1 MSNTLQNELQD
12 SLPEALPDP
21 VIEIKNLSLS
31 YENENTSF
39 EALRDI
45 NLTINRGEFICI
57 VGSSGCGK
65 STLLSVLEGLS
76 TATSG
81 SVKING
87 KEVHGP
93 GVERSVVFQ
102 SYSLFPWMTALE
114 NVAFAVY
121 ETNKKRGTRVSRKK
135 ASEIALTFLKRVE
148 LNSFENKLPG
158 ELSGGM
164 QQRVAIARAMACDPE
179 ILLMDEPF
187 GALDA
192 KIRENLQGL
201 LLKMWREDEKKK
213 TIVFVTHDLHEAELL
228 ADRIVF
234 MVPKRIYAVIEDTLP
249 RPRNYAL
256 IQESREY
263 KELYQKL
270 VKYFYNET
278 TQIVND
284 EGAYI

>member
-1 MSNTLQNELQD
+1 MGNETI
-12 SLPEALPDP
+12 
-21 VIEIKNLSLS
+21 IEIKNLSLS
-31 YENENTSF
+31 YESDNTTY
-39 EALRDI
+39 EALKDI

-65 STLLSVLEGLS
+65 STLLSVLEGLNR
-76 TATSG
+76 ATSG

-87 KEVHGP
+87 KEIRGA
-93 GVERSVVFQ
+93 GVERAVVFQ
-102 SYSLFPWMTALE
+102 SYSLFPWMTAQE

-121 ETNKKRGTRVSRKK
+121 ETNKKRGEKISKKK
-135 ASEIALTFLKRVE
+135 AFEIALTFLKRVE
-148 LNSFENKLPG
+148 LNGFENKLPG

-192 KIRENLQGL
+192 KIRENLQNL

-213 TIVFVTHDLHEAELL
+213 TVVFVTHDLNEAELL

-234 MVPKRIYAVIEDTLP
+234 MIPKHIYAIVDDRLP
-249 RPRNYAL
+249 RPRHYPEV
-256 IQESREY
+256 QESSEY
-263 KELYQKL
+263 KELYQTL
-270 VKYFYNET
+270 MKYFYKET
-278 TQIVND
+278 LSVVES
-284 EGAYI
+284 EGGSL

>member
-1 MSNTLQNELQD
+1 MANEN
-12 SLPEALPDP
+12 P
-21 VIEIKNLSLS
+21 VIEINNLTLT
-31 YENENTSF
+31 YESEEDSFTALEN
-39 EALRDI
+39 I
-45 NLTINRGEFICI
+45 NLTINKGEFICI

-65 STLLSVLEGLS
+65 STLLSVLEGLNK
-76 TATSG
+76 ATSG
-81 SVKING
+81 IVKING
-87 KEVHGP
+87 KEIHGA
-93 GVERSVVFQ
+93 GVERAVVFQ
-102 SYSLFPWMTALE
+102 GYSLFPWMTALE

-121 ETNKKRGTRVSRKK
+121 ETYKKRGTKISKKK
-135 ASEIALTFLKRVE
+135 ASEIALTFLHRVE
-148 LNSFENKLPG
+148 LNRFEDKLPG

-192 KIRENLQGL
+192 KIRENLQNL

-213 TIVFVTHDLHEAELL
+213 TIVFVTHDLNEAELL

-249 RPRNYAL
+249 RPRNYPYV
-256 IQESREY
+256 QESPEY
-263 KELYQKL
+263 KELFQKL

-278 TQIVND
+278 SELMD
-284 EGAYI
+284 SKGANL

>member
-1 MSNTLQNELQD
+1 MLGSKGARLLENET
-12 SLPEALPDP
+12 

-31 YENENTSF
+31 YESENTTY
-39 EALRDI
+39 EALKDI
-45 NLTINRGEFICI
+45 NLDIHRGEFICI

-65 STLLSVLEGLS
+65 STLLSVLEGLNS
-76 TATSG
+76 ATGG

-87 KEVHGP
+87 KEIHGP
-93 GVERSVVFQ
+93 GAERAVVFQ
-102 SYSLFPWMTALE
+102 SYSLFPWMSAKE

-121 ETNKKRGTRVSRKK
+121 ETYKKRGEKVQKKK
-135 ASEIALTFLKRVE
+135 AEEIALAFLKKVE
-148 LNSFENKLPG
+148 LNGFEDKLPG

-192 KIRENLQGL
+192 KIRENLQNL

-213 TIVFVTHDLHEAELL
+213 TVVFVTHDLNEAELL

-234 MVPKRIYAVIEDTLP
+234 MIPKQIYAVIEDKLP
-249 RPRNYAL
+249 RPRNYPY
-256 IQESREY
+256 IQESKEY

-270 VKYFYNET
+270 VKYFYHET
-278 TQIVND
+278 SELID
-284 EGAYI
+284 SEGAAL

>member
-1 MSNTLQNELQD
+1 MLGSKGVRLLENET
-12 SLPEALPDP
+12 

-31 YENENTSF
+31 YESENTTY
-39 EALRDI
+39 EALKDI
-45 NLTINRGEFICI
+45 NLDIHRGEFICI

-65 STLLSVLEGLS
+65 STLLSVLEGLNS
-76 TATSG
+76 ATG
-81 SVKING
+81 GIVKING
-87 KEVHGP
+87 KEIHGP
-93 GVERSVVFQ
+93 GAERAVVFQ
-102 SYSLFPWMTALE
+102 SYSLFPWMSAKE

-121 ETNKKRGTRVSRKK
+121 ETYKKRGEKVTKKK
-135 ASEIALTFLKRVE
+135 ADEIALAFLKKVE
-148 LNSFENKLPG
+148 LNGFEDKLPG

-192 KIRENLQGL
+192 KIRENLQNL

-213 TIVFVTHDLHEAELL
+213 TVVFVTHDLNEAELL

-234 MVPKRIYAVIEDTLP
+234 MIPKQIYTIIEDNLP
-249 RPRNYAL
+249 RPRNYPY
-256 IQESREY
+256 IQESKEY

-270 VKYFYNET
+270 VKYFYHET
-278 TQIVND
+278 SELID
-284 EGAYI
+284 SEGAAL

>member
-1 MSNTLQNELQD
+1 MSEANLEPLIEIENLTLTYESEENSYTALQN
-12 SLPEALPDP
+12 
-21 VIEIKNLSLS
+21 
-31 YENENTSF
+31 
-39 EALRDI
+39 I

-65 STLLSVLEGLS
+65 STLLSVLEGLH

-87 KEVHGP
+87 KEIHGA
-93 GVERSVVFQ
+93 GVERAVVFQ
-102 SYSLFPWMTALE
+102 SYSLFPWMTALQ

-121 ETNKKRGTRVSRKK
+121 ETNKKRGAKISKRK
-135 ASEIALTFLKRVE
+135 ASEIALTFLRRVE
-148 LNSFENKLPG
+148 LNGFENKLPG

-192 KIRENLQGL
+192 KIRENLQNL

-213 TIVFVTHDLHEAELL
+213 TVVFVTHDLNEAELL

-234 MVPKRIYAVIEDTLP
+234 MIPKHIYAVIEDTLP
-249 RPRNYAL
+249 RPRNYPYV
-256 IQESREY
+256 QESAEY

-278 TQIVND
+278 SELID
-284 EGAYI
+284 SEGANL

>member
-1 MSNTLQNELQD
+1 MG
-12 SLPEALPDP
+12 EAL
-21 VIEIKNLSLS
+21 IEIKNLSLS
-31 YENENTSF
+31 YEEKNSTF
-39 EALRDI
+39 EALKDI

-65 STLLSVLEGLS
+65 STLLSVLAGLQN
-76 TATSG
+76 ATSG

-87 KEVHGP
+87 KEIDGP
-93 GVERSVVFQ
+93 GTDRAVVFQ
-102 SYSLFPWMTALE
+102 NYSLFPWMTALR

-121 ETNKKRGTRVSRKK
+121 ETSKKSKK
-135 ASEIALTFLKRVE
+135 ISKREALEIAKKYLHNVE
-148 LNSFENKLPG
+148 LDGFENKLPG

-164 QQRVAIARAMACDPE
+164 QQRVAIARAMACDPD

-192 KIRENLQGL
+192 KIRENLQKL
-201 LLKMWREDEKKK
+201 LLHLWRIDEKKK
-213 TIVFVTHDLHEAELL
+213 TVVFVTHDLNEAELL

-234 MVPKRIYAVIEDTLP
+234 MVPKRIYAVIDDTLP
-249 RPRNYAL
+249 RPRNYPY
-256 IQESREY
+256 IQESKEY

-278 TQIVND
+278 RLVVDD
-284 EGAYI
+284 EGGNI

>member
-1 MSNTLQNELQD
+1 MADTNSN
-12 SLPEALPDP
+12 P

-31 YENENTSF
+31 YESEDTTY
-39 EALRDI
+39 EALKNI

-65 STLLSVLEGLS
+65 STLLSVLEGLH

-87 KEVHGP
+87 KEIHGA
-93 GVERSVVFQ
+93 GVERAVVFQ

-121 ETNKKRGTRVSRKK
+121 QTEKKRGKKVSKKEAAETALSFLRKVD
-135 ASEIALTFLKRVE
+135 LTG
-148 LNSFENKLPG
+148 FENKLPG

-192 KIRENLQGL
+192 KIRENLQKL

-213 TIVFVTHDLHEAELL
+213 TIVFVTHDLNEAELL

-234 MVPKRIYAVIEDTLP
+234 MIPKHIYAVIDDNLP
-249 RPRNYAL
+249 RPRNYPY
-256 IQESREY
+256 IQDSREY

-270 VKYFYNET
+270 VKYFYHDTSEF
-278 TQIVND
+278 ID
-284 EGAYI
+284 SEGASL

>member
-1 MSNTLQNELQD
+1 MLGSKGVRLLENET
-12 SLPEALPDP
+12 

-31 YENENTSF
+31 YESENTTY
-39 EALRDI
+39 EALKDI
-45 NLTINRGEFICI
+45 NLDIHRGEFICI

-65 STLLSVLEGLS
+65 STLLSVLEGLNS
-76 TATSG
+76 ATGG

-87 KEVHGP
+87 KEIHGP
-93 GVERSVVFQ
+93 GAERAVVFQ
-102 SYSLFPWMTALE
+102 SYSLFPWMSAKE

-121 ETNKKRGTRVSRKK
+121 ETYKKRGEKVSKKK
-135 ASEIALTFLKRVE
+135 ADEIALAFLKKVE
-148 LNSFENKLPG
+148 LNGFEDKLPG

-192 KIRENLQGL
+192 KIRENLQNL

-213 TIVFVTHDLHEAELL
+213 TVVFVTHDLNEAELL

-234 MVPKRIYAVIEDTLP
+234 MIPKQIYAVIEDKLP
-249 RPRNYAL
+249 RPRNYPY

-270 VKYFYNET
+270 VKYFYHET
-278 TQIVND
+278 SELID
-284 EGAYI
+284 SEGAAL

>member
-1 MSNTLQNELQD
+1 MLGSKGVRLLENET
-12 SLPEALPDP
+12 

-31 YENENTSF
+31 YESENTTY
-39 EALRDI
+39 EALKDI
-45 NLTINRGEFICI
+45 NLDIHRGEFICI

-65 STLLSVLEGLS
+65 STLLTVLEGLNS
-76 TATSG
+76 ATGG

-87 KEVHGP
+87 KEIHGP
-93 GVERSVVFQ
+93 GAERAVVFQ
-102 SYSLFPWMTALE
+102 SYSLFPWMSAKE

-121 ETNKKRGTRVSRKK
+121 ETYKKRGEKVQKKK
-135 ASEIALTFLKRVE
+135 ADEIALAFLKKVE
-148 LNSFENKLPG
+148 LNGFEDKLPG

-192 KIRENLQGL
+192 KIRENLQNL

-213 TIVFVTHDLHEAELL
+213 TVVFVTHDLNEAELL

-234 MVPKRIYAVIEDTLP
+234 MIPKQIYAVIEDKLP
-249 RPRNYAL
+249 RPRNYPY

-270 VKYFYNET
+270 VKYFYHET
-278 TQIVND
+278 SELID
-284 EGAYI
+284 SEGAAL

>member
-1 MSNTLQNELQD
+1 MAEKNSK
-12 SLPEALPDP
+12 P
-21 VIEIKNLSLS
+21 VIEIENLTLTYESEENS
-31 YENENTSF
+31 YT
-39 EALRDI
+39 ALQNI

-65 STLLSVLEGLS
+65 STLLSVLEGLH

-87 KEVHGP
+87 KEIHGA
-93 GVERSVVFQ
+93 GVERAVVFQ

-121 ETNKKRGTRVSRKK
+121 ETNKKRGEKISKKK
-135 ASEIALTFLKRVE
+135 ASEIALNFLKRVE
-148 LNSFENKLPG
+148 LNGFENKLPG

-192 KIRENLQGL
+192 KIRENLQNL

-213 TIVFVTHDLHEAELL
+213 TVVFVTHDLNEAELL

-234 MVPKRIYAVIEDTLP
+234 MIPKHIYAVIEDTLP
-249 RPRNYAL
+249 RPRNYPY
-256 IQESREY
+256 IQESKEY

-270 VKYFYNET
+270 VKYFYHETNEL
-278 TQIVND
+278 ID
-284 EGAYI
+284 SEGANI

>member
-1 MSNTLQNELQD
+1 MADTNSN
-12 SLPEALPDP
+12 P

-31 YENENTSF
+31 YESEDTTY
-39 EALRDI
+39 EALKNI

-65 STLLSVLEGLS
+65 STLLSVLEGLH

-87 KEVHGP
+87 KEIHGA
-93 GVERSVVFQ
+93 GVERAVVFQ
-102 SYSLFPWMTALE
+102 SYSLFPWMSALE

-121 ETNKKRGTRVSRKK
+121 QAEKKRGKKVSKKEAAETALSFLRKVD
-135 ASEIALTFLKRVE
+135 LTG
-148 LNSFENKLPG
+148 FENKLPG

-192 KIRENLQGL
+192 KIRENLQKL

-213 TIVFVTHDLHEAELL
+213 TIVFVTHDLNEAELL

-234 MVPKRIYAVIEDTLP
+234 MIPKHIYAVIDDNLP
-249 RPRNYAL
+249 RPRNYPY
-256 IQESREY
+256 IQDSREY

-270 VKYFYNET
+270 VKYFYHDTSEL
-278 TQIVND
+278 ID
-284 EGAYI
+284 SEGASL

>member
-1 MSNTLQNELQD
+1 MSE
-12 SLPEALPDP
+12 P
-21 VIEIKNLSLS
+21 VIEIKNLSVS
-31 YENENTSF
+31 YETENSTF
-39 EALRDI
+39 EALKEI

-65 STLLSVLEGLS
+65 STLLSVLAGLQPVTGGS
-76 TATSG
+76 AT
-81 SVKING
+81 ING
-87 KEVHGP
+87 KEIHGA
-93 GVERSVVFQ
+93 GVERAVVFQ

-121 ETNKKRGTRVSRKK
+121 ETNKKRGTKISKK
-135 ASEIALTFLKRVE
+135 EAAKVARTYLKRVE
-148 LNSFENKLPG
+148 LSAFEDKLPG

-192 KIRENLQGL
+192 KIRENLQKL
-201 LLKMWREDEKKK
+201 LLHLWRIDEKKK
-213 TIVFVTHDLHEAELL
+213 TVVFVTHDLNEAELL

-234 MVPKRIYAVIEDTLP
+234 MVPKRIYAVINDDLP
-249 RPRNYAL
+249 RPRNYPY
-256 IQESREY
+256 IQESKEY

-270 VKYFYNET
+270 VKYFYHET
-278 TQIVND
+278 RLIVD
-284 EGAYI
+284 GEGGNI

>member
-1 MSNTLQNELQD
+1 MVNE
-12 SLPEALPDP
+12 P

-31 YENENTSF
+31 YESENTTY
-39 EALRDI
+39 EALKDI
-45 NLTINRGEFICI
+45 NLTIHRGEFICI

-65 STLLSVLEGLS
+65 STLLSVLEGLH

-87 KEVHGP
+87 KKIHGA
-93 GVERSVVFQ
+93 GVERAVVFQ

-121 ETNKKRGTRVSRKK
+121 ETNKKRGEKISKKK
-135 ASEIALTFLKRVE
+135 ASEIALNFLRRVE
-148 LNSFENKLPG
+148 LNGFENKLPG

-192 KIRENLQGL
+192 KIRENLQNL

-213 TIVFVTHDLHEAELL
+213 TVVFVTHDLNEAELL

-234 MVPKRIYAVIEDTLP
+234 MIPKHIYAVIEDTLP
-249 RPRNYAL
+249 RPRNYPY
-256 IQESREY
+256 IQESKEY

-278 TQIVND
+278 SELID
-284 EGAYI
+284 SEGANL

>member
-1 MSNTLQNELQD
+1 MSE
-12 SLPEALPDP
+12 P
-21 VIEIKNLSLS
+21 VIEIKNLSVS
-31 YENENTSF
+31 YETENSTF
-39 EALRDI
+39 EALKEI

-65 STLLSVLEGLS
+65 STLLSVLAGLQPVTGGS
-76 TATSG
+76 AT
-81 SVKING
+81 ING
-87 KEVHGP
+87 KEIHGA
-93 GVERSVVFQ
+93 GVERAVVFQ

-121 ETNKKRGTRVSRKK
+121 ETNKKRGTKISKK
-135 ASEIALTFLKRVE
+135 EAAKVARTYLKRVE
-148 LNSFENKLPG
+148 LSAFEDKLPG

-201 LLKMWREDEKKK
+201 VLKMWGEDEKKK
-213 TIVFVTHDLHEAELL
+213 TVVFVTHDLNEAELL

-234 MVPKRIYAVIEDTLP
+234 MVPKRIYAVINDDLP
-249 RPRNYAL
+249 RPRNYPY
-256 IQESREY
+256 IQESKEY

-270 VKYFYNET
+270 VKYFYHET
-278 TQIVND
+278 RLIVD
-284 EGAYI
+284 GEGGNI

>member
-1 MSNTLQNELQD
+1 MAETNLE
-12 SLPEALPDP
+12 P
-21 VIEIKNLSLS
+21 VIEIENLTVS
-31 YENENTSF
+31 YESEENSY
-39 EALRDI
+39 EALKNI

-57 VGSSGCGK
+57 VGSSGCEK
-65 STLLSVLEGLS
+65 STLLSVLEGLQNAS
-76 TATSG
+76 AG

-87 KEVHGP
+87 KEIHGT
-93 GVERSVVFQ
+93 GVERAVVFQ
-102 SYSLFPWMTALE
+102 NYSLFPWMSALQ

-121 ETNKKRGTRVSRKK
+121 ETNKKRGNKISKKK
-135 ASEIALTFLKRVE
+135 ASEIALTFLRKVD
-148 LNSFENKLPG
+148 LNGFENKLPG

-192 KIRENLQGL
+192 KIRENLQNL

-213 TIVFVTHDLHEAELL
+213 TVVFVTHDLNEAELL

-234 MVPKRIYAVIEDTLP
+234 MIPKHIYAVIDDTLP
-249 RPRNYAL
+249 RPRSYPS
-256 IQESREY
+256 IQESAEY

-278 TQIVND
+278 SELID
-284 EGAYI
+284 SEGANL